1 MVKVCKEEL
10 TPIMA
15 TQYNDSGVVLIAG
28 KNKGLE
34 GLRAVP
40 NSSEQF
46 VAVHPYFISKT
57 ITTMKWAGMTKGIQN
72 RYGSKSILQG

>member
-1 MVKVCKEEL
+1 MVCKEES

-15 TQYNDSGVVLIAG
+15 THYNDSGVELIVAG

-46 VAVHPYFISKT
+46 VVVHPYFISKT